1 MLSVPYERMVRS
13 SNMLQLDLPAAI
25 VVGFHMCLC
34 LARLAGARVVVCD
47 LPLLTVSAWADQR
60 SNPDVSSTLCVTFR
74 LCMSTGVDVVTLGQ
88 YMRPTKRHMAVE
100 EYVTP
105 EMFSAYQAEAE
116 KMGFLYVASGPMV
129 RSSYKAG
136 EYFLRN
142 ILKDGQ
148 EAKAAVAQ

>member
-1 MLSVPYERMVRS
+1 MTF
-13 SNMLQLDLPAAI
+13 
-25 VVGFHMCLC
+25 GLC
-34 LARLAGARVVVCD
+34 
-47 LPLLTVSAWADQR
+47 
-60 SNPDVSSTLCVTFR
+60 F
-74 LCMSTGVDVVTLGQ
+74 STGVDVVTLGQ

-136 EYFLRN
+136 EYFLKN